1 MKDKIAEFIKQNFP
15 DASYV
20 NINSTNNNIE
30 ITIKY
35 EGENKKGEIGFG
47 N

>member
-1 MKDKIAEFIKQNFP
+1 MKDKITEFIKQNFP
-15 DASYV
+15 DANYV

-35 EGENKKGEIGFG
+35 GDENKKGEIGFG